1 MSKFERAYDKAW
13 QQLADSLGRDPNTE
27 EAEVLEGTLF
37 EEWIAQE
44 KFDDLIKHLHESYER
59 EGGHTDVVVLC
70 IALRKTKDVARIE
83 KLIGG
88 FIKMREKLFWA
99 GWPKAQE
106 GHLGYMRDCAKL
118 AAAAMEM
125 QAELFH
131 NYWSLGMEA
140 EMEQT
145 RAAMLKFQSRTR
157 A

>member
-1 MSKFERAYDKAW
+1 MSRFERTYDKAW
-13 QQLADSLGRDPNTE
+13 QQLADSLGREPHQE

-37 EEWIAQE
+37 KEWIEAE
-44 KFDDLIKHLHESYER
+44 KFDDLIRHLHETYER
-59 EGGHTDVVVLC
+59 AGGVTDVAVLC
-70 IALRKTKDVARIE
+70 VALRKKKDVARIE
-83 KLIGG
+83 KLVRG
-88 FIKMREKLFWA
+88 FITMREKLFWS
-99 GWPKAQE
+99 GWTKAQE